1 MINYEPAS
9 ERHFFTGDK
18 TTSHVPTQGFITQ
31 FKQSSLSPMQ
41 IRLEDRNGAKAD
53 EQNIFLWKISSD
65 SSEIQSLEL
74 ARNTKQLAVSETKSR
89 RRLGSD
95 TPFCAGTSAQT
106 LAQALFSGSR
116 HALNST
122 SRGFGS
128 ALFTS
133 TLYWFHSGP
142 ALRHHAHGQRC
153 CHHRLCSTG
162 YL

>member
-1 MINYEPAS
+1 MSLHQKDISLLGTKPPAMFQLKDLS
-9 ERHFFTGDK
+9 
-18 TTSHVPTQGFITQ
+18 P
-31 FKQSSLSPMQ
+31 SLSNQ
-41 IRLEDRNGAKAD
+41 ASAQCKYVWKTETEQRLMSRTYFYGRSLLTAVKY
-53 EQNIFLWKISSD
+53 
-65 SSEIQSLEL
+65 SLES